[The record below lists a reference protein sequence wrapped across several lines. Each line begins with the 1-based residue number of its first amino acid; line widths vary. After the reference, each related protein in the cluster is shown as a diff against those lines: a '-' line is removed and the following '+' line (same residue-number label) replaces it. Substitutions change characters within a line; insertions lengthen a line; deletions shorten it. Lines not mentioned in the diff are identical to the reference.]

1 LWKTDTHLDA
11 PLRSWS
17 PQNLPPVSS
26 ICIKN
31 YEVILGL
38 DHLINTSYIKAM
50 VLIMCFGSFPF
61 SITVSSGN
69 YICSIIKMIIEKDW
83 AKYDRSYFVR
93 IKNLLSNFMSDFYR
107 EQVDRAVVSALLSV
121 SALL

>member
-1 LWKTDTHLDA
+1 
-11 PLRSWS
+11 
-17 PQNLPPVSS
+17 
-26 ICIKN
+26 
-31 YEVILGL
+31 
-38 DHLINTSYIKAM
+38 
-50 VLIMCFGSFPF
+50 MCFGSFPF